1 MEALVG
7 MILLCIAIGVFA
19 WKYFK
24 VIVRLVFFALIG
36 FGIWFVAE
44 CFNDFGAEPQNT
56 ATYEYMEMA

>member
-36 FGIWFVAE
+36 FGIWFVVE
-44 CFNDFGAEPQNT
+44 NFNDFGAEPQNT

>member
-36 FGIWFVAE
+36 FGIWFVVE
-44 CFNDFGAEPQNT
+44 SFNDFGAEPQNT